1 MATKPI
7 TQFFLDLKLPLKN
20 ARWSWGAQN
29 EKALML
35 RTWADE
41 FSSKE
46 KRIVVFREPAGYQ
59 ERESYG
65 LDERIRHLRTLWA
78 GGIAGYTVIATAKAT
93 NVPKRE
99 IKEYRDDKVFVID
112 RLEARPD
119 GAIVAVLGGL
129 VAVSELP
136 EHQTQHLTAAAEGP
150 FPVDVLESGISTD
163 SYKAKLPAMRDWLI
177 DVARRESYVTYA
189 EVMDRFGLIFFV
201 LRTAMSKLGHQ
212 SVDNG
217 EPILT
222 ALIVDKETLRCSE
235 GLAEEFGVLDDQ
247 AERRRLYEFW
257 STAARATSPPVEP
270 APAPAEPDPHSLE
283 ERAKRFALVEVRTQQ
298 GAFRK
303 AVFLACGGRCVVSGC
318 DIPEALEAAHL
329 EGRSWRD
336 GHNEASDGVL
346 LRRDLHALYDT
357 GLLSFA
363 EDSKVRLA
371 PGILGHYAPFEG
383 VSVEHPQAAADE
395 GNNVCSHR

>member
-7 TQFFLDLKLPLKN
+7 TQFFQDLKLPLKN

-29 EKALML
+29 ESTILL

-41 FSSKE
+41 FSSRD
-46 KRIVVFREPAGYQ
+46 KRVVVLREPAGYQ
-59 ERESYG
+59 DRESYG

-78 GGIAGYTVIATAKAT
+78 GGVAGYSVIATAKAT
-93 NVPKRE
+93 DVPKRE

-112 RLEARPD
+112 RLEARAD
-119 GAIVAVLGGL
+119 GAIVAVLGGM
-129 VAVSELP
+129 VSADDLATP
-136 EHQTQHLTAAAEGP
+136 QAQHVTAPAEGP
-150 FPVDVLESGISTD
+150 FPVDVLETGMSTD
-163 SYKAKLPAMRDWLI
+163 SYKAKLPAIRDWLI
-177 DVARRESYVTYA
+177 EVARRESYVTYA

-212 SVDNG
+212 AVDNS

-222 ALIVDKETLRCSE
+222 ALIVDKETLRCSD
-235 GLAEEFGVLDDQ
+235 GLADEFGVVDDQ
-247 AERRRLYEFW
+247 AERRRLYAYWALPKGGTEDN
-257 STAARATSPPVEP
+257 V
-270 APAPAEPDPHSLE
+270 APAPVPPAADPNSLE
-283 ERAKRFALVEVRTQQ
+283 ERAKRFAQVEVRTQQ

-303 AVFLACGGRCVVSGC
+303 AVFLACEGRCVVSGC
-318 DIPEALEAAHL
+318 SIPEALEAAHL

-336 GHNEASDGVL
+336 GHNAASDGIL

-363 EDSKVRLA
+363 DDMLVRLS
-371 PGILGHYAPFEG
+371 PTVRDHYGAFEG
-383 VSVEHPQAAADE
+383 VPLAATRPTGTQE
-395 GNNVCSHR
+395 TP

>member
-29 EKALML
+29 ENTILL

-41 FSSKE
+41 FSSRD
-46 KRIVVFREPAGYQ
+46 KRVVVLREPAGYQ
-59 ERESYG
+59 DRESYG

-78 GGIAGYTVIATAKAT
+78 GGVAGYSVIATAKAT
-93 NVPKRE
+93 DVPKRE

-112 RLEARPD
+112 RLEARAD
-119 GAIVAVLGGL
+119 GAIVAVLGSM
-129 VAVSELP
+129 VAVDELKA
-136 EHQTQHLTAAAEGP
+136 HQTQHVTAPAEGS
-150 FPVDVLESGISTD
+150 FPVDVLETGMSTD
-163 SYKAKLPAMRDWLI
+163 SYKAKLPAMREWLI
-177 DVARRESYVTYA
+177 EVARRESYVTYA

-201 LRTAMSKLGHQ
+201 LRTAMDKLGHQ
-212 SVDNG
+212 SADNG

-222 ALIVDKETLRCSE
+222 ALIVDKETLRCSN
-235 GLAEEFGVLDDQ
+235 GFAEEFGIVDDQ
-247 AERRRLYEFW
+247 AERGRLYAYWALPKGGTEDN
-257 STAARATSPPVEP
+257 V
-270 APAPAEPDPHSLE
+270 APAPVPPAADPNSLE
-283 ERAKRFALVEVRTQQ
+283 ERAKRFAQVEVRTQQ

-318 DIPEALEAAHL
+318 SIPEALEAAHL

-336 GHNEASDGVL
+336 GHNAASDGIL

-363 EDSKVRLA
+363 ENMLVRLS
-371 PGILGHYAPFEG
+371 PTVREHYGAFEG
-383 VSVEHPQAAADE
+383 ADVAAMPHPANQKTP
-395 GNNVCSHR
+395 

>member
-29 EKALML
+29 DKTLLL

-46 KRIVVFREPAGYQ
+46 KRVGVLREPAGYQ

-65 LDERIRHLRTLWA
+65 LDERIRHLRALWA

-112 RLEARPD
+112 RLEAGTD
-119 GAIVAVLGGL
+119 GAIVAVISGM
-129 VAVSELP
+129 VAVGELP
-136 EHQTQHLTAAAEGP
+136 EHQTQHVTAAADGP
-150 FPVDVLESGISTD
+150 FPVDVFESGISTD
-163 SYKAKLPAMRDWLI
+163 SYKAKLPAIRDWLI
-177 DVARRESYVTYA
+177 EVARRESYVTYA

-212 SVDNG
+212 SADNG

-222 ALIVDKETLRCSE
+222 ALIVDKETLRCSD

-247 AERRRLYEFW
+247 AERRRLYAYW
-257 STAARATSPPVEP
+257 SALAPVIASAEP
-270 APAPAEPDPHSLE
+270 APVRDEPDPDSLE

-303 AVFLACGGRCVVSGC
+303 AVFLACGGRCVISGC
-318 DIPEALEAAHL
+318 NVPEALEAAHL
-329 EGRSWRD
+329 EGRSWQD
-336 GHNEASDGVL
+336 GHNDASDGIL
-346 LRRDLHALYDT
+346 LRRDLHALYDS
-357 GLLSFA
+357 GLLSFTEA
-363 EDSKVRLA
+363 SKVRLA

-383 VSVEHPQAAADE
+383 VSVEHFQSASDE
-395 GNNVCSHR
+395 RNS

>member
-7 TQFFLDLKLPLKN
+7 TQFFQDLKLPLKN

-29 EKALML
+29 ENTILL

-41 FSSKE
+41 FSRD
-46 KRIVVFREPAGYQ
+46 KRVVVLREPAGYQ

-78 GGIAGYTVIATAKAT
+78 GGVAGYSVIATAKAT
-93 NVPKRE
+93 DVPKRE

-112 RLEARPD
+112 QLEARTD
-119 GAIVAVLGGL
+119 GAIVAVLGGMVPADGL
-129 VAVSELP
+129 AT
-136 EHQTQHLTAAAEGP
+136 HQAQHVTAPAEGP
-150 FPVDVLESGISTD
+150 FPGDGLETGMSTE

-177 DVARRESYVTYA
+177 EVARRESYVTYA

-201 LRTAMSKLGHQ
+201 LRTAMDKLGHQ
-212 SVDNG
+212 AADNG

-222 ALIVDKETLRCSE
+222 ALIVDKVTLRCSN
-235 GLAEEFGVLDDQ
+235 GFAEEFGIVDDQ
-247 AERRRLYEFW
+247 AERRRLYAYWALPNGGAVEN
-257 STAARATSPPVEP
+257 ATP
-270 APAPAEPDPHSLE
+270 APSPSIADPNSLE
-283 ERAKRFALVEVRTQQ
+283 ERAKRFAQVEVRTQQ

-303 AVFLACGGRCVVSGC
+303 AVFLACRGRCVVSGC
-318 DIPEALEAAHL
+318 SIPEALEAAHL
-329 EGRSWRD
+329 EGRLWRD
-336 GHNEASDGVL
+336 GHNSASDGIL

-363 EDSKVRLA
+363 EDMLVRLSPA
-371 PGILGHYAPFEG
+371 VREHYGTFEG
-383 VSVEHPQAAADE
+383 VDVAAMPHLA
-395 GNNVCSHR
+395 NKKTS

>member
-29 EKALML
+29 ENTILL

-41 FSSKE
+41 FSARE
-46 KRIVVFREPAGYQ
+46 KRVVVLREPAGYQ
-59 ERESYG
+59 DRESYG

-78 GGIAGYTVIATAKAT
+78 GGVAGYSVIATAKAT
-93 NVPKRE
+93 DVPKRE
-99 IKEYRDDKVFVID
+99 IKEYRDDKVFLID
-112 RLEARPD
+112 RLEARAD
-119 GAIVAVLGGL
+119 GAIVAVLGGM
-129 VAVSELP
+129 VSAGNLAA
-136 EHQTQHLTAAAEGP
+136 HQAQHVTAPAEGP
-150 FPVDVLESGISTD
+150 FPVDVLETGMSTD
-163 SYKAKLPAMRDWLI
+163 SYKAKLPAIRDWLI
-177 DVARRESYVTYA
+177 EVARRESYVTYA

-212 SVDNG
+212 SADNG

-222 ALIVDKETLRCSE
+222 ALIVDKETFRCSD
-235 GLAEEFGVLDDQ
+235 GLADEFGVVDDQ
-247 AERRRLYEFW
+247 AERRRLYAYW
-257 STAARATSPPVEP
+257 ALPKGDSLDSTEP
-270 APAPAEPDPHSLE
+270 APAPPAADPDSLE
-283 ERAKRFALVEVRTQQ
+283 ERAKRFAQVEVRTQQ

-318 DIPEALEAAHL
+318 SIPEALEAAHL

-336 GHNEASDGVL
+336 GHNSASDGIL

-363 EDSKVRLA
+363 EDMLVRLS
-371 PGILGHYAPFEG
+371 PTVREHYGAFEG
-383 VSVEHPQAAADE
+383 VDVAVVSHPANQKTP
-395 GNNVCSHR
+395 

>member
-7 TQFFLDLKLPLKN
+7 TQFFQDLKLPLKN
-20 ARWSWGAQN
+20 ARWSWGAQS
-29 EKALML
+29 ESTILL

-41 FSSKE
+41 FSSRE
-46 KRIVVFREPAGYQ
+46 KRVVVLREPAGYQ
-59 ERESYG
+59 DRESYG

-78 GGIAGYTVIATAKAT
+78 GGVAGYSVIATAKAT
-93 NVPKRE
+93 DVPKRE

-112 RLEARPD
+112 RLEARAD
-119 GAIVAVLGGL
+119 GAIVAVLGGMVPADDL
-129 VAVSELP
+129 ATP
-136 EHQTQHLTAAAEGP
+136 QAQHVTAPAEGP
-150 FPVDVLESGISTD
+150 FPVDVLETGTSTD
-163 SYKAKLPAMRDWLI
+163 SYKAKLPAIRDWLI
-177 DVARRESYVTYA
+177 EVARGESYVTYA

-212 SVDNG
+212 AAENG

-222 ALIVDKETLRCSE
+222 ALIVDKETLRCSD
-235 GLAEEFGVLDDQ
+235 GLADEFGVVDDQ
-247 AERRRLYEFW
+247 AERRRLYAHWALPKGGLDSTEPVPPP
-257 STAARATSPPVEP
+257 TAAD
-270 APAPAEPDPHSLE
+270 PDSLE
-283 ERAKRFALVEVRTQQ
+283 ERAKRFAQVEVRTQQ

-318 DIPEALEAAHL
+318 SIPEALEAAHL

-336 GHNEASDGVL
+336 GHNAASDGIL

-363 EDSKVRLA
+363 ENMLVRLS
-371 PGILGHYAPFEG
+371 PVVREHYGAFEG
-383 VSVEHPQAAADE
+383 VDVAVVIHPANQKTP
-395 GNNVCSHR
+395 

>member
-7 TQFFLDLKLPLKN
+7 TQFFIDLKLPLKN

-29 EKALML
+29 ESSMLL

-41 FSSKE
+41 FSSKD
-46 KRIVVFREPAGYQ
+46 KRVIVLREPAGYQ
-59 ERESYG
+59 DRESYG

-93 NVPKRE
+93 DVPKRE

-112 RLEARPD
+112 RLEARAD
-119 GAIVAVLGGL
+119 GAIVAVLDGL
-129 VAVSELP
+129 VDVGNLP
-136 EHQTQHLTAAAEGP
+136 RHQVQHVTAAVEGP

-177 DVARRESYVTYA
+177 EVARREGYVTYT

-201 LRTAMSKLGHQ
+201 LRTALSKLGHQ
-212 SVDNG
+212 SADNG

-222 ALIVDKETLRCSE
+222 ALIVDKETLRCSD
-235 GLAEEFGVLDDQ
+235 GLADEFGVVDDQ
-247 AERRRLYEFW
+247 AERRRLYAYWAVPIGGSSVE
-257 STAARATSPPVEP
+257 VEP
-270 APAPAEPDPHSLE
+270 VALLAKPSLDSLE
-283 ERAKRFALVEVRTQQ
+283 ERSKRFALVELRTQQ
-298 GAFRK
+298 RAFRE
-303 AVFLACGGRCVVSGC
+303 AVFMACGGRCIVSGC

-336 GHNEASDGVL
+336 GDNLASDGVL

-357 GLLSFA
+357 GLLTFDGNGIVTLDARAQSHYEEYHGA
-363 EDSKVRLA
+363 LA
-371 PGILGHYAPFEG
+371 AL
-383 VSVEHPQAAADE
+383 SML
-395 GNNVCSHR
+395 